1 MVTPAGSGLM
11 QRELAAGAAEL
22 GVGCRRGERLYAL
35 KAMMDRTGRR
45 PLLAQD
51 LAACWAGLHAT
62 AYGGMVTGRWWSHR
76 ARDSSEV
83 LTTMAGEVS

>member
-1 MVTPAGSGLM
+1 MLM

-35 KAMMDRTGRR
+35 KAMMEQDGAATSSGSGSRCVLGWPIRQGLRR
-45 PLLAQD
+45 H
-51 LAACWAGLHAT
+51 G
-62 AYGGMVTGRWWSHR
+62 TGRWWSHR